1 MRAENLM
8 TERWEIQ
15 STRNILSL
23 QTNPAWAAL
32 KKETEE
38 QFSRVFNV
46 RIPTVIQCKLLSS
59 MISDVKVPG
68 MCTDAQGFL
77 SSGGFAAR
85 GVL

>member
-15 STRNILSL
+15 NTRNILSL

-46 RIPTVIQCKLLSS
+46 RIHT
-59 MISDVKVPG
+59 M
-68 MCTDAQGFL
+68 MY
-77 SSGGFAAR
+77 AAFKEL
-85 GVL
+85 VT